1 MQKIK
6 GIWLYGL
13 AGSGK
18 TYASSFLKKIKKNS
32 FVIDGHKIREI
43 ISSDLKYDLKS
54 RIIQLNRLYGI
65 ALLAIYNGYF
75 PIISSVY
82 IDNNI
87 IKKLKK
93 KKIISIK
100 ITRNIKTLKK
110 IRPIYQKSKNV
121 VGKDIFYKNIKHK
134 EILNNS
140 KKELY
145 LSLMKMINLK
155 PIKRFN

>member
-65 ALLAIYNGYF
+65 AILALDNGYF

-93 KKIISIK
+93 KLFLL
-100 ITRNIKTLKK
+100 RLPETLK
-110 IRPIYQKSKNV
+110 
-121 VGKDIFYKNIKHK
+121 H
-134 EILNNS
+134 
-140 KKELY
+140 
-145 LSLMKMINLK
+145 
-155 PIKRFN
+155 

>member
-1 MQKIK
+1 M
-6 GIWLYGL
+6 
-13 AGSGK
+13 
-18 TYASSFLKKIKKNS
+18 
-32 FVIDGHKIREI
+32 
-43 ISSDLKYDLKS
+43 
-54 RIIQLNRLYGI
+54 YGI
-65 ALLAIYNGYF
+65 AILALDNGYF

-134 EILNNS
+134 EVLNNS

-145 LSLMKMINLK
+145 LSLMKLINLK
-155 PIKRFN
+155 PI

>member
-1 MQKIK
+1 MV
-6 GIWLYGL
+6 L

-54 RIIQLNRLYGI
+54 RIIQINRLYGI
-65 ALLAIYNGYF
+65 AILALDNGYF

-134 EILNNS
+134 EVLNNS

-145 LSLMKMINLK
+145 LSLMKLINLK
-155 PIKRFN
+155 PIKKI

>member
-6 GIWLYGL
+6 GVWLYGL

-32 FVIDGHKIREI
+32 FVIDGDKVRETL
-43 ISSDLKYDLKS
+43 SSDLKYDLKS
-54 RIIQLNRLYGI
+54 RIIQINRLYGI
-65 ALLAIYNGYF
+65 AILVLDNGYF

-82 IDNNI
+82 MDNDL

-100 ITRNIKTLKK
+100 ITRSSK
-110 IRPIYQKSKNV
+110 IINKLRPIYQNSKNV

-134 EILNNS
+134 EVINKS
-140 KKELY
+140 KKELC
-145 LSLMKMINLK
+145 LSLMKLINLK
-155 PIKRFN
+155 

>member
-1 MQKIK
+1 MLKIK

-18 TYASSFLKKIKKNS
+18 TFASSFLKKKKKNS
-32 FVIDGHKIREI
+32 FIIDGDRVRETL
-43 ISSDLKYDLKS
+43 SKDLNYDLKN
-54 RIIQLNRLYGI
+54 RIIQINRLYNV
-65 ALLAIYNGYF
+65 AILVLDNGYF

-82 IDNNI
+82 MNNNI

-93 KKIISIK
+93 KKIICIK
-100 ITRNIKTLKK
+100 INRNNKSIKK

-134 EILNNS
+134 EIINKN
-140 KKELY
+140 KKELCR
-145 LSLMKMINLK
+145 SLMKLINLK
-155 PIKRFN
+155 PTKSI